1 MRLTLPSARL
11 KQRARPSA
19 TDSVPKLYWE
29 DFAEG
34 SAAEYGPRLVT
45 REEIVAFAAE
55 FDPQPM
61 HLDEDAARSTL
72 LGGLAASGWHTCV
85 LLNRLLVDGL
95 INNAHA
101 MGAPGVDEVKWLKPV
116 RPGDRLVVR
125 AEVVNKRASRS
136 RAGMGFVSFLFE
148 VMNQAGEPVMTLA
161 LSLMVARRSPLPAE
175 RREGE
180 RGRVP
185 S

>member
-1 MRLTLPSARL
+1 MARCARDRRQRLTFRRGCAPRRDARCCGPRAAPSAR
-11 KQRARPSA
+11 
-19 TDSVPKLYWE
+19 DSVPKLYWE

-85 LLNRLLVDGL
+85 LFNRLLVDGL

-125 AEVVNKRASRS
+125 
-136 RAGMGFVSFLFE
+136 
-148 VMNQAGEPVMTLA
+148 P
-161 LSLMVARRSPLPAE
+161 
-175 RREGE
+175 
-180 RGRVP
+180 
-185 S
+185 

>member
-11 KQRARPSA
+11 TQRARPSA

-85 LLNRLLVDGL
+85 LLNRLVVDGL
-95 INNAHA
+95 INNAHS
-101 MGAPGVDEVKWLKPV
+101 MGL
-116 RPGDRLVVR
+116 
-125 AEVVNKRASRS
+125 RASTRCNGSS
-136 RAGMGFVSFLFE
+136 RCG
-148 VMNQAGEPVMTLA
+148 
-161 LSLMVARRSPLPAE
+161 PAIGSSCAPK
-175 RREGE
+175 R
-180 RGRVP
+180 
-185 S
+185 